1 MNEANESNR
10 KREREGKKLK
20 MRTNEGNV
28 ARNSICVVVVTIFFI
43 SVFRIVLE
51 TKYPK
56 QRNGE

>member
-28 ARNSICVVVVTIFFI
+28 ARNSICVVVVTIFFY
-43 SVFRIVLE
+43 FCL
-51 TKYPK
+51 
-56 QRNGE
+56 